1 MILQELGQ
9 NGLESQKQ
17 LAGILIDFILGIV
30 EFDFNLKI
38 FLRLKKTLFELSN
51 ILQCV
56 VFLITTN

>member
-38 FLRLKKTLFELSN
+38 FLRLKKNTF
-51 ILQCV
+51 
-56 VFLITTN
+56 